1 MPVVTSSAALPVISN
16 RAARRLLLASQGLSD
31 DPTRRLDDAGLL
43 ETGAADLERAAAGAT
58 PYLRLFGT
66 VVGGWLLARGAL
78 AATRRLSGGGEAE
91 DRPFLEAKV
100 ATARFYADNILP
112 RATAEAAAV
121 TRGAASTLALNAAQ
135 F

>member
-1 MPVVTSSAALPVISN
+1 
-16 RAARRLLLASQGLSD
+16 
-31 DPTRRLDDAGLL
+31 
-43 ETGAADLERAAAGAT
+43 
-58 PYLRLFGT
+58 T

-78 AATRRLSGGGEAE
+78 AATRRLSGGGAAEDPGGAAEDRGGETE

-121 TRGAASTLALNAAQ
+121 TRGAASTLALDAAQ